1 MGNTSSS
8 SNSNPPSVEMV
19 KMKGNDND
27 LLTQRKADLEKK
39 IVESKA
45 NLTTFGGKVAS
56 NVKIILDKE
65 LSDLENQLEAINQ
78 KILSANRGGGK
89 RKSKR
94 TKSKRSKRSK
104 KSNKSNKSK
113 RTRK

>member
-8 SNSNPPSVEMV
+8 PNPISVEMV
-19 KMKGNDND
+19 EMKGKDND

-39 IVESKA
+39 IAESKA
-45 NLTTFGGKVAS
+45 NLITFGSNIVSSVKV
-56 NVKIILDKE
+56 VLDNELAALEKE
-65 LSDLENQLEAINQ
+65 LEAINQ
-78 KILSANRGGGK
+78 KILSANGGGGK

-94 TKSKRSKRSK
+94 TKLKRSKR
-104 KSNKSNKSK
+104 SNKSK

>member
-8 SNSNPPSVEMV
+8 PNSTPTSFEM
-19 KMKGNDND
+19 KDNQSQID
-27 LLTQRKADLEKK
+27 LTKIRTDLEKK

-56 NVKIILDKE
+56 SDKVVLDNELAALEKE
-65 LSDLENQLEAINQ
+65 LEAINQ
-78 KILSANRGGGK
+78 KILSANGGGGK

-94 TKSKRSKRSK
+94 TKSSKSK
-104 KSNKSNKSK
+104 KSNKSK